1 MIASSF
7 RFVHV
12 LCAFGLLPVPAA
24 VAEEKTVPSAP
35 EPALTY
41 TVSWLGNT
49 FAEPNK
55 WVQMDA
61 AAMFVTPDGTVYLNV
76 FWEEGGRNVGIYKDG
91 QCIGNAGHTHGW
103 GYEGGEAVTA
113 NDNYLFI
120 AQHVNNEGGGLKA
133 PNTWPPKGKGWT
145 GVSRRKRDGK
155 PAPFEGG
162 KGGDGDTLKGCF
174 CVVNEFDEKAAV
186 PITGMAAT
194 NEKLFV
200 VDATGVLS
208 SYDAYSMERLH
219 HAPCLE
225 FQTRPSLRAGQLA
238 FDPGGYPGK
247 HFDSLLWIVHRQDA
261 DKPAALVQYAEGPF
275 MTGEGP
281 YKAIRDVVAPT
292 ALAFDAKGQLLVADD
307 GPDQQVKVFDTKT
320 CKQVGALGVKG
331 GVFSGVKGQVGPQRL
346 NGLIGVGADKDGNIY
361 VACKGRADGNGSG
374 LVLQSYK
381 PEAGTGGDA
390 RATLNW
396 ELLGLEFVDNAD
408 VDPGADTNVYTK
420 EEHFVMDYSKPR
432 GREWSYKGYTLDRFA
447 YPNDPRLHVDFASTF
462 ARRIQDKLFLFGIDM
477 YSDHLIICRLTG
489 KDEIA
494 VPCGYFAQRHL
505 KGDWP
510 PRQPAKG
517 EWIWLDK
524 NGNGEFEADEY
535 ESQPADNPQCWG
547 WWVDSKGGVWQAGD
561 ANKIRRFP
569 CQGLD
574 ANGVPNY
581 SFATAKTEPAPE
593 PFTNLQRIEYIPE
606 TDTMY
611 LSGYSKEL
619 ANKKNNW
626 KTVGKVVC
634 RYDEWSTKKTKR
646 WELDPPF
653 DEAQER
659 SKTYGTP
666 VAMSVAGD
674 YLFIIYL
681 KTAEVRVYEAA
692 TAKYRGTLRPG
703 KDLSGW
709 VDIPYGVRAHKRGDG
724 EYLIFCEEDWKAKI
738 IMYRWKP

>member
-1 MIASSF
+1 MSA
-7 RFVHV
+7 RLVHV
-12 LCAFGLLPVPAA
+12 LCAFLVLAVSAA
-24 VAEEKTVPSAP
+24 VAGEKTVASAP

-49 FAEPNK
+49 FAEPHK

-61 AAMFVTPDGTVYLNV
+61 AAMFVAPDGTVYLNV
-76 FWEEGGRNVGIYKDG
+76 FWEEGGRNAGIYKDG
-91 QCIGNAGHTHGW
+91 QCVGNAGHTHGW

-113 NDNYLFI
+113 NDKYLFI

-145 GVSRRKRDGK
+145 GVSRRLRDGK

-174 CVVNEFDEKAAV
+174 LVVNEFDEKA
-186 PITGMAAT
+186 PIRITGMAAT
-194 NEKLFV
+194 EEDLGIA
-200 VDATGVLS
+200 DTSGVI
-208 SYDAYSMERLH
+208 RI
-219 HAPCLE
+219 
-225 FQTRPSLRAGQLA
+225 
-238 FDPGGYPGK
+238 FDPGTMTEKDKWKEPGVLQMTLPPDGQVFSVIQK
-247 HFDSLLWIVHRQDA
+247 RYA
-261 DKPAALVQYAEGPF
+261 AKPAWVAHYGLAFTTYATLAP
-275 MTGEGP
+275 
-281 YKAIRDVVAPT
+281 AIIRDVAVPT
-292 ALAFDAKGQLLVADD
+292 ALAYQKEDRLLVADD
-307 GPDQQVKVFDTKT
+307 GPDQQVKIFHPWA
-320 CKQVGALGVKG
+320 CKQVGTLGQKG
-331 GVFSGVKGQVGPQRL
+331 GIFSGVKGQVGPQRF
-346 NGLIGVGADKDGNIY
+346 NGLVGVGADSAGNIY
-361 VACKGRADGNGSG
+361 VGCRGRPGGNGSG

-381 PEAGTGGDA
+381 PGGA
-390 RATLNW
+390 LNW

-432 GREWSYKGYTLDRFA
+432 GQEWSYKGYTLDRFA

-477 YSDHLIICRLTG
+477 YSDHLLVYRLTG

-494 VPCGYFAQRHL
+494 VPCAYFAQRHL

-510 PRQPAKG
+510 PHQPAKG
-517 EWIWLDK
+517 EWLWCDA
-524 NGNGEFEADEY
+524 NGNGDFDADEY
-535 ESQPADNPQCWG
+535 DSQPTDNPQCWG
-547 WWVDSKGGVWQAGD
+547 WWVDSSGDVWQAGD

-574 ANGVPNY
+574 ANGVPRY
-581 SFATAKTEPAPE
+581 TFAAAKTEPAPE
-593 PFTNLQRIEYIPE
+593 PFTNLQRIEYIPA

-611 LSGYSKEL
+611 LAGYSQEL
-619 ANKKNNW
+619 ANKKGNW

-634 RYDEWSTKKTKR
+634 RYDEWSTKRTKR

-659 SKTYGTP
+659 SQTYGTP

-674 YLFIIYL
+674 YLFITYL

-703 KDLSGW
+703 KDMSGW
-709 VDIPYGVRAHKRGDG
+709 VDIPYGVRAHKRADG